1 MLDEGD
7 LAAAEPLQ
15 REVLIVRRETLG
27 SRHPS
32 TLNSI
37 NTLGY
42 LLKVKG
48 DLAAAELL
56 YREALQVYR
65 ETLGDWHPITFMSI
79 NHLGQL
85 LKDKAKGD
93 LVAAETTQWV

>member
-1 MLDEGD
+1 MCG
-7 LAAAEPLQ
+7 A
-15 REVLIVRRETLG
+15 RRSAG
-27 SRHPS
+27 GI

-37 NTLGY
+37 NNLGY

-56 YREALQVYR
+56 LYR